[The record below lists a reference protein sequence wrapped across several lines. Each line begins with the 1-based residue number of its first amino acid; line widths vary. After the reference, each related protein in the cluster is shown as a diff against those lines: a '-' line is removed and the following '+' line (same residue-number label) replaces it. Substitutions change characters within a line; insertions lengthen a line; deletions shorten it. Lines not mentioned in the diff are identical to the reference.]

1 MSSQPHA
8 AILCSPGLG
17 HLIPTFELAK
27 RLVTHRN
34 FTVTIFAIPSPTS
47 KTESELLKA
56 AATPKF
62 FDIIELPPPDIS
74 GCVGPDAAVVT
85 LLAVMMREAR
95 PAFRSAILGMEY
107 SLRPTVLIVDLFS
120 TESLSIGDELGIPK
134 YVYIACTAWFVAL
147 TVYVPV
153 FDKEVE
159 GEYVDQTEPLRI
171 PGCKP
176 VQPEDVVDPMLDRID
191 QQYLEY
197 VRIGTN
203 FPKSDGILMN
213 TWEDLEHKTIDALR
227 DEGLLG
233 RVAKV
238 PVYPIGPLTRQV
250 QSAGSTSTGIR
261 DEGLFNWLDKQPC
274 ESVIFV
280 SLGSGGT
287 VSLEQMTEMAWGLEL
302 SQQRFIWVVR
312 PPARSA
318 DAAFFTSGN
327 QDDDPSTYLP
337 KGFLTRT
344 HDVGLVVPLWVSQVD
359 ILSHPSIGGFWS
371 HCGWNSSLESITN
384 GVPMMVWPLYAEQ
397 RMNATMLTEEL
408 GVAVRSKV
416 LPSKKM
422 VGREEIKEMVR
433 KIMVDKDGQAIRGR
447 VKGLKLS
454 AAKAWSVSGSSYNAL
469 SQISCGNER
478 KC

>member
-1 MSSQPHA
+1 MSSKPHA

-17 HLIPTFELAK
+17 HLIPSLELAK

-74 GCVGPDAAVVT
+74 GCVGPNVAVAT
-85 LLAVMMREAR
+85 LLAVMMREVR

-134 YVYIACTAWFVAL
+134 YVYVASTAWLVAL

-153 FDKEVE
+153 FDREVE

-176 VQPEDVVDPMLDRID
+176 VQPDDVVDPMLDRTD

-238 PVYPIGPLTRQV
+238 PIYPIGPLTRPV
-250 QSAGSTSTGIR
+250 QSAGSTSTGLR
-261 DEGLFNWLDKQPC
+261 EEGLFNWLDKQPC

-287 VSLEQMTEMAWGLEL
+287 VSFEQMTEMAWGLEL
-302 SQQRFIWVVR
+302 SKQRFIWVVR
-312 PPARSA
+312 PPAKSA
-318 DAAFFTSGN
+318 DAAYFTSGN

-344 HDVGLVVPLWVSQVD
+344 HDVGLVVHLWAPQVD

-371 HCGWNSSLESITN
+371 HSGWNSSLESITN
-384 GVPMMVWPLYAEQ
+384 EVPMIVWPLHAEQ

-416 LPSKKM
+416 LPSKK
-422 VGREEIKEMVR
+422 VVDREEIKEMVR

-447 VKGLKLS
+447 VKELKLS
-454 AAKAWSVSGSSYNAL
+454 AAKAWSVGGSSYNAI
-469 SQISCGNER
+469 SQISSGNQR

>member
-17 HLIPTFELAK
+17 HLIPVLELAK

-34 FTVTIFAIPSPTS
+34 FTVTIFAIPSPAS

-74 GCVGPDAAVVT
+74 GCVGPDATVATV
-85 LLAVMMREAR
+85 LAVMMREVR
-95 PAFRSAILGMEY
+95 PAFRSAILGMES

-120 TESLSIGDELGIPK
+120 TETLSIGDELGIPK
-134 YVYIACTAWFVAL
+134 YVYIASTAWFVAL

-159 GEYVDQTEPLRI
+159 GKYVDQIEPLRI

-176 VQPEDVVDPMLDRID
+176 VQPEDLVDPMLDRTD
-191 QQYLEY
+191 QQYLDY
-197 VRIGTN
+197 VRSCTN
-203 FPKSDGILMN
+203 LLKSDGILMN
-213 TWEDLEHKTIDALR
+213 TWEDLERKTIDALR

-238 PVYPIGPLTRQV
+238 PVYPIGPLTRPV
-250 QSAGSTSTGIR
+250 QSAGSTSTGLR
-261 DEGLFNWLDKQPC
+261 EEGLFNWLDKQPC

-287 VSLEQMTEMAWGLEL
+287 VSFEQMTEMAWGLEL
-302 SQQRFIWVVR
+302 SKQRFIWVVR
-312 PPARSA
+312 SPAKST

-327 QDDDPSTYLP
+327 REDDPLTYLP

-344 HDVGLVVPLWVSQVD
+344 HDVGLVVHLWVPQVD

-384 GVPMMVWPLYAEQ
+384 GVPMIVWPLHAEQ

-408 GVAVRSKV
+408 DVAVRSKV
-416 LPSKKM
+416 LPSKK
-422 VGREEIKEMVR
+422 VVDREEIKEMVR
-433 KIMVDKDGQAIRGR
+433 KIMVDKDGEAIRGR
-447 VKGLKLS
+447 VKELKLS
-454 AAKAWSVSGSSYNAL
+454 AAKAWSVGGSSYNAI
-469 SQISCGNER
+469 SQISSGNQR

>member
-8 AILCSPGLG
+8 SILCSLGLG
-17 HLIPTFELAK
+17 HLIPVLELAK

-34 FTVTIFAIPSPTS
+34 FTVTIFANPSPAS

-74 GCVGPDAAVVT
+74 GCVGPDVAVAT
-85 LLAVMMREAR
+85 LLSIMMCEVQL
-95 PAFRSAILGMEY
+95 AFR
-107 SLRPTVLIVDLFS
+107 

-134 YVYIACTAWFVAL
+134 YVYITSTAWFIAS

-171 PGCKP
+171 PSCKP
-176 VQPEDVVDPMLDRID
+176 VQPEDVIVPMLDRTD

-197 VRIGTN
+197 MRN
-203 FPKSDGILMN
+203 
-213 TWEDLEHKTIDALR
+213 ALR

-233 RVAKV
+233 RVARV
-238 PVYPIGPLTRQV
+238 PVYPIGPLTKQV
-250 QSAGSTSTGIR
+250 QTAGSTSTGLK

-280 SLGSGGT
+280 SLGSGET

-302 SQQRFIWVVR
+302 SKQRFIWVVR
-312 PPARSA
+312 PPAKSI
-318 DAAFFTSGN
+318 DAAFLISGN
-327 QDDDPSTYLP
+327 RDDDPSTYLS

-344 HDVGLVVPLWVSQVD
+344 RDVG
-359 ILSHPSIGGFWS
+359 
-371 HCGWNSSLESITN
+371 LESITN
-384 GVPMMVWPLYAEQ
+384 GVLMIVWPLYAKQ

-408 GVAVRSKV
+408 GVAVISKV
-416 LPSKKM
+416 LPSKKV
-422 VGREEIKEMVR
+422 VGREEVKEMVR
-433 KIMVDKDGQAIRGR
+433 KIMVDKDGQAIRGW
-447 VKGLKLS
+447 VKELKLS
-454 AAKAWSVSGSSYNAL
+454 AARAWSVGGSSYNAL
-469 SQISCGNER
+469 SQISSGNQR